1 MLATIGLAAVL
12 VYQLWSYFHEQ
23 AVRKTENKAAITV
36 VSGRAEMLIWGQEKW
51 VAAASGGVLR
61 EGDSI
66 HVFPDSRVS
75 LALLNGGFVR
85 LNSDTEASIT
95 ELRTKD
101 REDVIALNLARGE
114 AWLKKARS
122 DAVKT
127 SFSVSTDGL
136 TVRTIGTIFHVTKRD
151 DTRIEVMEGKI
162 AIDVKN
168 EENGKVRVIDTVEV
182 GVGQEAIISEAS
194 MDAFRKRENP
204 EILFAI
210 GDIFRGT
217 EWYTWNMG
225 EDVLASSVTV
235 KEAVSGGADTEL
247 SPTEESTE
255 PINELVPSTS
265 GPIPAPV
272 VVSPDEN
279 SRTSKESK
287 VVVRGTTSEQTQK
300 IIVSTFTAGK
310 EDSYTLQKYSPGSI
324 EWSYIASVDL
334 GNYVPGSNRY
344 EIVAV
349 DKDGKESE
357 KIVLNLFYEKE
368 KEPADLSAPTVTVF
382 NSQPASG
389 NTYETCT
396 EPILVEGKIGKGIM
410 KVVVDD
416 FTLTRYVPNSGT
428 WSYKVQSSFG
438 NLKEGEN
445 SYEVYGADSDG
456 TKTPV
461 MKFSIKKCATP
472 PAETSA
478 PMPTPSVDTSNS
490 TVIEVTATETPPQ

>member
-36 VSGRAEMLIWGQEKW
+36 SSGRAEMLIWGQEKW
-51 VAAASGGVLR
+51 VVAGSGGVLR

-85 LNSDTEASIT
+85 LNSDTEADIT

-101 REDVIALNLARGE
+101 REDVISLNLTRGE
-114 AWLKKARS
+114 AWLKKARG

-136 TVRTIGTIFHVTKRD
+136 SVRTIGTIFNISKRD
-151 DTRIEVMEGKI
+151 DTRTSVMEGKI

-182 GVGQEAIISEAS
+182 GVGQEAIISESS

-235 KEAVSGGADTEL
+235 QEAVSGDADTEL
-247 SPTEESTE
+247 APAPETVEPVEEISSTGGS
-255 PINELVPSTS
+255 IPS
-265 GPIPAPV
+265 PV

-287 VVVRGTTSEQTQK
+287 VLIRGTTSEQTQK
-300 IIVSTFTAGK
+300 IVVSTFVGGK
-310 EDSYTLQKYSPGSI
+310 EDSYALQKYSPGSI
-324 EWSYIASVDL
+324 EWSYIASTDL

-344 EIVAV
+344 EIIAV

-357 KIVLNLFYEKE
+357 KTVLNLFYEKE
-368 KEPADLSAPTVTVF
+368 KEPADLSAPTVTAF

-389 NTYETCT
+389 NTYETCS
-396 EPILVEGKIGKGIM
+396 EPILIEGKIGKGIV
-410 KVVVDD
+410 KVVVNG
-416 FTLTRYVPNSGT
+416 FTLTRYVPNST
-428 WSYKVQSSFG
+428 AWSYKVQSSFG

-445 SYEVYGADSDG
+445 EYEVYGADSDG

-461 MKFSIKKCATP
+461 MKFSITKCATP
-472 PAETSA
+472 P
-478 PMPTPSVDTSNS
+478 PTPPADTSNS
-490 TVIEVTATETPPQ
+490 TVIDVSATEAPQQ

>member
-36 VSGRAEMLIWGQEKW
+36 VSGRAEMLIWGQEQW

-101 REDVIALNLARGE
+101 REDVISLNLTRGE

-127 SFSVSTDGL
+127 SFSVSTDSL
-136 TVRTIGTIFHVTKRD
+136 TVRTIGTIFNVSKRD
-151 DTRIEVMEGKI
+151 DTRTSVMEGKI

-168 EENGKVRVIDTVEV
+168 EENGKVRVIDTLEV
-182 GVGQEAIISEAS
+182 GVGQEAIISSAS
-194 MDAFRKRENP
+194 MEAFRKRENP
-204 EILFAI
+204 EILFAL

-217 EWYTWNMG
+217 EWYTWNMA

-235 KEAVSGGADTEL
+235 EEAVAGDAVIEPSLAQEAAVV
-247 SPTEESTE
+247 TEEVASA
-255 PINELVPSTS
+255 PGI
-265 GPIPAPV
+265 IPAPV
-272 VVSPDEN
+272 IVSPDEN

-287 VVVRGTTSEQTQK
+287 VVIRGTTSEQTQK
-300 IIVSTFTAGK
+300 IVVSTFVAGK
-310 EDSYTLQKYSPGSI
+310 EDSYALQKYSPSSI

-349 DKDGKESE
+349 DKDGKKSE
-357 KIVLNLFYEKE
+357 KTVLNLFYEKE
-368 KEPADLSAPTVTVF
+368 KEPADLSAPTVTAF

-396 EPILVEGKIGKGIM
+396 EPILVEGKIGKGIV
-410 KVVVDD
+410 KVAVND
-416 FTLTRYVPNSGT
+416 FTLTRYSPNST
-428 WSYKVQSSFG
+428 AWSYKVQSSFG

-445 SYEVYGADSDG
+445 EYEVYGADSDG
-456 TKTPV
+456 AKTPV
-461 MKFSIKKCATP
+461 TKFSIKKCATP

-478 PMPTPSVDTSNS
+478 PMPVPSVYTSNS
-490 TVIEVTATETPPQ
+490 TVVEVNATESPSQ